1 MLGAVVCFVVMSALV
16 KLVREA
22 GMGTAEVMVWRM
34 APGLPLVAIQM
45 RRRGIS
51 WLPRRPGAVI
61 MRSVCGGL
69 AMALYFWALESLT
82 LLQYSVIGLSQ
93 PVLVAVLA
101 VPLLNER
108 LRGSALAALPVAL
121 AGAALVLLPDA
132 LLWRGDTSALD
143 TIPALAG
150 ILSVV
155 SATCS
160 ALAHTFV
167 RRATGPSD
175 PRGRPADAP
184 ETVVM
189 AFSLVVT
196 LGALGVGLAQGQLR
210 GPPPTLS
217 TVEALALLL
226 PMALVGVLGQLM
238 LSAAYARD
246 NAPRTAIVGYAR
258 IPLGLL
264 ADVIVWGTV
273 AESSGLVGAL
283 LVFVAG
289 GLLIS
294 DRRTDRPT
302 NPPTT
307 GPSP

>member
-16 KLVREA
+16 KIAREA

-51 WLPRRPGAVI
+51 WLPRRPGAVLL
-61 MRSVCGGL
+61 RSVCGGL
-69 AMALYFWALESLT
+69 AMALYFWALDSLT

-93 PVLVAVLA
+93 PVLVAMLA
-101 VPLLNER
+101 VPLLDER

-132 LLWRGDTSALD
+132 LVWRGDASAVD
-143 TIPALAG
+143 TIPVLAG
-150 ILSVV
+150 VV
-155 SATCS
+155 SLGSATFS

-167 RRATGPSD
+167 RRATGPHD

-184 ETVVM
+184 ETVVL

-210 GPPPTLS
+210 GPPPALS

-226 PMALVGVLGQLM
+226 PMAMIGMLGQLL
-238 LSAAYARD
+238 LSAAYARGG
-246 NAPRTAIVGYAR
+246 APHTAIVGYAR

-264 ADVIVWGTV
+264 ADVLVWGAV

-289 GLLIS
+289 ALLIS
-294 DRRTDRPT
+294 DRQADLRTP
-302 NPPTT
+302 